1 MGVAFISNP
10 GNYNVKNEKNTR
22 IKCVCVC
29 VCVCVWGGG
38 VDFFKFDE
46 NGGRSEKFC

>member
-1 MGVAFISNP
+1 MTRCLRNFTKNFLGVAFISNP

-38 VDFFKFDE
+38 
-46 NGGRSEKFC
+46 GG